1 MDGHPAI
8 GATTTI
14 AASLTRRLAAV
25 ARATGDEA
33 QADRLQ
39 LQIRDLVQ
47 LTEAIPA
54 AADPDPHA

>member
-1 MDGHPAI
+1 VAPIEIVYGRASGH
-8 GATTTI
+8 
-14 AASLTRRLAAV
+14 RRNDHN
-25 ARATGDEA
+25 RRIEA